1 MTITIQDASA
11 FTVACRKHGLTKKG
25 VGLMALQNLLQL
37 REAPSPS
44 RPLNH
49 NARAPFCSLR
59 YIGPLIANGLAAFDK
74 AAQHYC
80 ITEPGLDWLER
91 ARRATSPK
99 MAAYCITEAG
109 LDWLERLE
117 AVGII
122 SPH

>member
-11 FTVACRKHGLTKKG
+11 FTVACRRHGLTKKTA
-25 VGLMALQNLLQL
+25 GLTALQDLIQL

-49 NARAPFCSLR
+49 KARAPFCSLR
-59 YIGPLIANGLAAFDK
+59 YIGPLIANGLASFDR
-74 AAQHYC
+74 AEQHYH
-80 ITEPGLDWLER
+80 
-91 ARRATSPK
+91 
-99 MAAYCITEAG
+99 ITEAG
-109 LDWLERLE
+109 LDWLERLQ